1 MTGTD
6 NARFLAQAA
15 AARHQATLSRAS
27 NAIEHLNSS
36 GQPVTFSAVA
46 AAVGVSRTWLY
57 RNPEIR
63 DLISRLRS
71 APARSASTR
80 NAQRAT
86 AESLHAR
93 LHTARAEITSLPAE
107 NTRLRDQIAR
117 QYGEQRTQIHPIKHQ

>member
-27 NAIEHLNSS
+27 NAIERLNGS
-36 GQPVTFSAVA
+36 GQPVNFSAVA
-46 AAVGVSRTWLY
+46 AAADVSRTWLY

-86 AESLHAR
+86 AGSLHAR
-93 LHTARAEITSLPAE
+93 LHTARAEITSPRAE
-107 NTRLRDQIAR
+107 NTKLRAQIAR

>member
-27 NAIEHLNSS
+27 NAIERLNGS
-36 GQPVTFSAVA
+36 GQPVNFSAVA
-46 AAVGVSRTWLY
+46 AAADVSRTWLY

-71 APARSASTR
+71 APARSASTP
-80 NAQRAT
+80 NTQRAT

-93 LHTARAEITSLPAE
+93 LHTARAEITSLRAE
-107 NTRLRDQIAR
+107 NTKLRAQIAR
-117 QYGEQRTQIHPIKHQ
+117 QYGEQRTQIHPIKHP

>member
-15 AARHQATLSRAS
+15 AARHQATLSRAF
-27 NAIEHLNSS
+27 NAIEHLNSP
-36 GQPVTFSAVA
+36 GQPVNFSAA
-46 AAVGVSRTWLY
+46 AAAAGVSRTWLC

-86 AESLHAR
+86 AGSLHAR
-93 LHTARAEITSLPAE
+93 LHTARAEITSLRVL
-107 NTRLRDQIAR
+107 NTKLPDQIAR
-117 QYGEQRTQIHPIKHQ
+117 QHGEQRTQIHPIKHQ